1 MSQSPAAATPTGG
14 GDNARTTL
22 SDLLADDV
30 RDYFLREG
38 GGAAREC
45 ADHDNVDASRTR
57 RRRRRR
63 RDGKSDYGG
72 SIRHSR
78 NGNSNK
84 MHQLSS
90 ATSQT
95 RFSSSSHSDDDD
107 DDDDAGGDGNESR
120 RWRKKGLQSYKSY
133 QQKHYGDGRVREE
146 QLRGQDTAE
155 RRSTNAIHHNIDYG
169 APRNPPPNMLRQ
181 KHQQQNPHQ
190 QRHRPRVSSFGS
202 GSGSFHSNHR
212 QHDSFGSGSGS
223 GTVSPSSSIGRSS
236 KNKYVSAAD
245 AEFLRRYAEEKERAN
260 SRLSYLSPNSVQ
272 SNASTTS
279 PLSVH
284 HTDQSPPPSR
294 RPPTVMGSHRPA
306 LPSIDN
312 DDWEEDDSIEKGFSE
327 CEKTKKKNQ
336 KKKEEDAKMAAAAV
350 IRGNGDRR
358 RRGTVEQQQQPA
370 GVYTPDICSGSDADA
385 RHESKSR
392 AMSPSQVSK
401 KKNNS
406 NHEREDSIGTFV
418 RLRGLSP
425 ARSMGDVSSYGGSDS
440 ANNSVVSN
448 IRHNSRPLSYL
459 SASSGSGSSGE
470 DVSMPS
476 PEALRLQNQ
485 FRGETSTVFAAAAP
499 AIMDGIRNSSGG
511 SGHYQNRVVKKSN
524 TSDGYSS
531 TDGSDFLGYGI
542 MNLNSL
548 PSGSSESSQSP
559 KHFVRINTRN
569 QPVSRLQVTAMT
581 NVSGGEGVDCLP
593 RRTEKGS
600 HQRFEEEMEDR
611 KSSSSDESH
620 DTDEGEGS
628 EGGDYATGSGSW
640 DSSSRS
646 SSSHTSSE
654 DSHMH
659 PLFKPISSL
668 GGWKLAKFDLVN
680 SLQNSFNNSD
690 DKGGE
695 KGTMPSSERERIYG
709 GPNYSSMGRTVASR
723 ESSRISSGGSS
734 SSSKPTTTTQKY
746 GYQQYPSGKRKKK
759 KTHHQHHRLGGSG
772 WPLRLDDA
780 LDALRIKIRN
790 FFVVMELF
798 ISNMPSLVGSLALAW
813 VSLGVD
819 WFKVREIQ
827 KYIVLPDD
835 LLYFIFQLSH
845 FHIHRTSCMFC
856 PSLVERRQY
865 LSSNTLPQ

>member
-1 MSQSPAAATPTGG
+1 MSQSPAAATLTDGG
-14 GDNARTTL
+14 NNARTTL

-57 RRRRRR
+57 RRRRQ
-63 RDGKSDYGG
+63 DGKSDYGG
-72 SIRHSR
+72 SIRNSR
-78 NGNSNK
+78 NGNSKK

-107 DDDDAGGDGNESR
+107 DGDGGGGGDGNESR

-133 QQKHYGDGRVREE
+133 QQNHYGDGRVREE

-169 APRNPPPNMLRQ
+169 APRNPPQNMLWQ

-190 QRHRPRVSSFGS
+190 QRHRPHVSSFGY

-272 SNASTTS
+272 SNASTAS

-284 HTDQSPPPSR
+284 YKDQSPPPSR

-312 DDWEEDDSIEKGFSE
+312 DDWEEDDSIDKGLSDRASNE
-327 CEKTKKKNQ
+327 CEKAKKKNP
-336 KKKEEDAKMAAAAV
+336 KKEEDAKMAAAAV
-350 IRGNGDRR
+350 IRS
-358 RRGTVEQQQQPA
+358 RGTFEQQQQPA
-370 GVYTPDICSGSDADA
+370 GVYTPNICSGSDVYA

-392 AMSPSQVSK
+392 AMSPSQVNHRQPPGSSK
-401 KKNNS
+401 KKKNS
-406 NHEREDSIGTFV
+406 NYEREDSTGTFI

-425 ARSMGDVSSYGGSDS
+425 ARSMGDVSSYGGSDT
-440 ANNSVVSN
+440 ADNSVDSN
-448 IRHNSRPLSYL
+448 IHHNSRPLSYL

-470 DVSMPS
+470 DVSMTF
-476 PEALRLQNQ
+476 PEALR

-499 AIMDGIRNSSGG
+499 AITDGIRSSSGD
-511 SGHYQNRVVKKSN
+511 SGYYRNRVVKNYK

-548 PSGSSESSQSP
+548 PSGSSESAPSL
-559 KHFVRINTRN
+559 KHFDRINTRN
-569 QPVSRLQVTAMT
+569 QPISRLRVTAMT
-581 NVSGGEGVDCLP
+581 NVSGGEGGDCLP
-593 RRTEKGS
+593 RRIEKES
-600 HQRFEEEMEDR
+600 YQRFEEEMEDR
-611 KSSSSDESH
+611 ESSSSDESH

-628 EGGDYATGSGSW
+628 ESSDYATGSGSW
-640 DSSSRS
+640 VSSSRS

-659 PLFKPISSL
+659 PLFKPISST
-668 GGWKLAKFDLVN
+668 GGWKLANFDLVN

-690 DKGGE
+690 GKGGG

-709 GPNYSSMGRTVASR
+709 GPNYSSMGRTDASR
-723 ESSRISSGGSS
+723 ESSRISSGGGGSS
-734 SSSKPTTTTQKY
+734 SSNKPTTTTKKY
-746 GYQQYPSGKRKKK
+746 GYQQYPSGKRKKE
-759 KTHHQHHRLGGSG
+759 KTRHQHHRLGGSG

-780 LDALRIKIRN
+780 LEVLRIKIRT
-790 FFVVMELF
+790 FFVLMELF

-819 WFKVREIQ
+819 WFKVR
-827 KYIVLPDD
+827 
-835 LLYFIFQLSH
+835 
-845 FHIHRTSCMFC
+845 
-856 PSLVERRQY
+856 
-865 LSSNTLPQ
+865 

>member
-1 MSQSPAAATPTGG
+1 MKRGGSIQASRSSIKVKRPTTNVIFYYVVKLGPSGRITMSQSPAAATPTGG
-14 GDNARTTL
+14 DNNARTTL

-45 ADHDNVDASRTR
+45 DDHDNVDTSRTR
-57 RRRRRR
+57 RRRRRN
-63 RDGKSDYGG
+63 GKSDYGG
-72 SIRHSR
+72 ISR
-78 NGNSNK
+78 NARSGNSK
-84 MHQLSS
+84 KVHQLSS

-107 DDDDAGGDGNESR
+107 DDDDGGGGGGGGGDGNDSR
-120 RWRKKGLQSYKSY
+120 RWRKKGLKSYKSY
-133 QQKHYGDGRVREE
+133 QQNHYGDGHVREE

-155 RRSTNAIHHNIDYG
+155 RRSTNVIHHNVDYA
-169 APRNPPPNMLRQ
+169 APRTPPLNMLRQ
-181 KHQQQNPHQ
+181 NQQQQHPHQ
-190 QRHRPRVSSFGS
+190 QRHRPHVSSFGS

-223 GTVSPSSSIGRSS
+223 GTLSLSSSICTSS
-236 KNKYVSAAD
+236 KNKYLSSAD

-260 SRLSYLSPNSVQ
+260 SQLSHLSPNSVQ
-272 SNASTTS
+272 STASTTS

-284 HTDQSPPPSR
+284 YKDQSPPPSR

-312 DDWEEDDSIEKGFSE
+312 DDWEEDDSIDKGLSDRARNK

-336 KKKEEDAKMAAAAV
+336 KKKEEDATMAAAAV

-358 RRGTVEQQQQPA
+358 SRGTFEQQQQPA
-370 GVYTPDICSGSDADA
+370 GVYTPNICSGSDVGA

-392 AMSPSQVSK
+392 AMSPSQVNHRQPPGSNK
-401 KKNNS
+401 KKTTS
-406 NHEREDSIGTFV
+406 NHEREDSMGTFV

-448 IRHNSRPLSYL
+448 IHHNSRPLSYL

-476 PEALRLQNQ
+476 PEALRLQNH
-485 FRGETSTVFAAAAP
+485 FRGETSTIFASAAP
-499 AIMDGIRNSSGG
+499 VITDGIRSSSGG
-511 SGHYQNRVVKKSN
+511 SGYYQNRVVNNYN

-548 PSGSSESSQSP
+548 TSGS
-559 KHFVRINTRN
+559 ITRN
-569 QPVSRLQVTAMT
+569 QPISRLQVTAMT
-581 NVSGGEGVDCLP
+581 NVSGGEGGDCLP
-593 RRTEKGS
+593 RRIEKES
-600 HQRFEEEMEDR
+600 HQRFEEEIKDR
-611 KSSSSDESH
+611 ESSSSDESH

-628 EGGDYATGSGSW
+628 EGSDYVTGSGSW

-659 PLFKPISSL
+659 PLFKPISST
-668 GGWKLAKFDLVN
+668 GGWKLANFDLVN
-680 SLQNSFNNSD
+680 SLQNSFNED
-690 DKGGE
+690 GKGGG
-695 KGTMPSSERERIYG
+695 KGKRERIYG
-709 GPNYSSMGRTVASR
+709 GPNYSSMGRTDASR

-734 SSSKPTTTTQKY
+734 SSNKPTTTTKEY
-746 GYQQYPSGKRKKK
+746 GYQQYPSGKRKKE
-759 KTHHQHHRLGGSG
+759 KTRHQHHRLGGSG

-780 LDALRIKIRN
+780 LEVLRIKIRT

-819 WFKVREIQ
+819 WFKVR
-827 KYIVLPDD
+827 
-835 LLYFIFQLSH
+835 
-845 FHIHRTSCMFC
+845 
-856 PSLVERRQY
+856 
-865 LSSNTLPQ
+865 